1 MENSAI
7 PSDIIKIP
15 KDNPLKIDNQS
26 IDFITDYERGKI
38 VKEKLKFY
46 KENNCKVTFR
56 LLVKQEYFYSGYVK
70 EIICIDENKEL
81 ENSDNDCYLG
91 PVPYSDTYITL
102 KLDSKDIL
110 IEGTSNIDP
119 LSIHPASYNPIRY
132 FERENIS
139 DKLRAAVFER
149 DNNECQIRMDGCTGN
164 AEEIDHIIPVSK
176 GGLST
181 IENLQASCKHCNRKK
196 SNN

>member
-1 MENSAI
+1 MENPTVSSNLI
-7 PSDIIKIP
+7 FGNVKHGS
-15 KDNPLKIDNQS
+15 LKIDNQS
-26 IDFITDYERGKI
+26 INFITDYEIGKI
-38 VKEKLKFY
+38 VKAKLKFY

-70 EIICIDENKEL
+70 KIICMDENGEL
-81 ENSDNDCYLG
+81 KGNENIYEG
-91 PVPYSDTYITL
+91 PYSDTYITL
-102 KLDSKDIL
+102 ELDSKDIL

-149 DNNECQIRMDGCTGN
+149 DNNECQIRMNGCTGN